1 MRRAALAVAMMLAVA
16 APAAAADLQRD
27 VTELLGR
34 REGTIVVADPTS
46 GRLLAVVNPGVA
58 KAAYPPGSSFK
69 LVTAL
74 AAIATGQA
82 PLSRHFACDGTY
94 RPLGPAPA
102 GMSLHCWKPGGHGAL
117 TLEEALAHSCNVAFM
132 QIGERTGIEA
142 IRDAALRAGFTH
154 VTADR
159 RQTLQTAIGE
169 GRGVAVTPLQMA
181 GFVGAIATGGPL
193 REPSWRP
200 AHAAGSPIATASA
213 LARLRT
219 GMRGSVLFG
228 SSRQAGGG
236 RVAIAGKT
244 GTSTYLD
251 GTNRTYGWF
260 AGYAP
265 ADHPRVVVV
274 VFLKHANGF
283 ASAAPLAR
291 QVVEAWN
298 KACRP

>member
-1 MRRAALAVAMMLAVA
+1 MRRLALAVVLTFSVA
-16 APAAAADLQRD
+16 APVAATDLQRD

-34 REGTIVVADPTS
+34 REGAIVVADPAS
-46 GRLLAVVNPGVA
+46 GRLLALVNPA
-58 KAAYPPGSSFK
+58 MAQMAYPPGSSFK

-82 PLSRHFACDGTY
+82 PTSRHFGCDGTY
-94 RPLGPAPA
+94 RPLGHAPA
-102 GMSLHCWKPGGHGAL
+102 GVSLHCWKPGGHGPL

-132 QIGERTGIEA
+132 QMGERTGIDA
-142 IRDAALRAGFTH
+142 IRAAALRAGFTH
-154 VTADR
+154 VTADK
-159 RQTLQTAIGE
+159 RQVLPTAIGE

-181 GFVGAIATGGPL
+181 GFVGAIATGAPL
-193 REPSWRP
+193 RVPTWRP
-200 AHAAGSPIATASA
+200 GKPDGQPVAPAEA
-213 LARLRT
+213 LKRLRT

-228 SSRQAGGG
+228 SSREAGGG

-274 VFLKHANGF
+274 VFLKRANGF

-291 QVVEAWN
+291 RVVDAWD
-298 KACRP
+298 KAGRL